1 MTAAAGDLP
10 ELVVPDAGA
19 WHAWLTEHHGDER
32 GVWLV
37 LAKKGTTRPTSLTYD
52 AALDE
57 ALCFGWID
65 GQLRRR
71 DDATTFQRFTPRR
84 ARSVWSA
91 RNVEKVGR
99 LTEQGRMQP
108 AGLAAVEAAKAN
120 GRWDTAY
127 GGASTIEVPDDLA
140 AALASDPAAAAT
152 FERLTSTNRFA
163 ILYRLQDARRPET
176 RARRLE
182 QYVAMLARGEALH
195 PQKGLRTS

>member
-1 MTAAAGDLP
+1 MQDDP
-10 ELVVPDAGA
+10 EVLVPDVAGWA
-19 WHAWLTEHHGDER
+19 SWLEQHHEQTG

-37 LAKKGTTRPTSLTYD
+37 LAKKGVSEPTSLTYD

-57 ALCFGWID
+57 ALCYGWID

-71 DDATTFQRFTPRR
+71 DDVTTFQRFSPRR

-91 RNVEKVGR
+91 RNVEHVGR
-99 LTEQGRMQP
+99 LTEQGRMKP
-108 AGLAAVEAAKAN
+108 AGLAAVETAKAN

-140 AALASDPAAAAT
+140 AALAADPAASAT
-152 FERLTSTNRFA
+152 FDRLTSTNRFA

-195 PQKGLRTS
+195 PQKGLRTP

>member
-1 MTAAAGDLP
+1 MKDDP
-10 ELVVPDAGA
+10 EVLVPDVAA
-19 WHAWLTEHHGDER
+19 WSAWLEEHHAQDG

-37 LAKKGTTRPTSLTYD
+37 LAKKGRTVPTSLTYD

-71 DDATTFQRFTPRR
+71 DEATTFQRFSPRR
-84 ARSVWSA
+84 TRSVWSA

-99 LTEQGRMQP
+99 LLEQGRMRP

-127 GGASTIEVPDDLA
+127 GGAATIEVPDDLA
-140 AALASDPAAAAT
+140 AALAADPAASAT
-152 FERLTSTNRFA
+152 FERLTSSNRFA

-182 QYVAMLARGEALH
+182 QYVAMLARGEALY
-195 PQKGLRTS
+195 PQKGLRNP